1 MDALLKDIRYGFR
14 MLSKNP
20 AFLLV
25 TVVSLALGIGAN
37 TAIFSV
43 INAVLLKPLPVADPG
58 RVVALYTSDYS
69 GPLYGNSSYP
79 DYLDFRA
86 KSTVLSDLA
95 GYSPRPMSL
104 NVGGTPER
112 IFGEIV
118 TGNYFD
124 VLGVR
129 AERGR
134 TFLPE
139 EDRTPGTHPVV
150 VVSHDFWQRRFG
162 ADPNL
167 VGQTLLING
176 QSLTVIGVAPKNF
189 KGVLRGLS

>member
-1 MDALLKDIRYGFR
+1 MSEGAAEGSFFRRIRPALFEGEMMTDLLQDIRYGLR
-14 MLSKNP
+14 MLRKSP
-20 AFLLV
+20 GVTIV
-25 TVVSLALGIGAN
+25 TVLSLTLGIGAN
-37 TAIFSV
+37 TAIFS
-43 INAVLLKPLPVADPG
+43 IFNGVLLKPLPVAAPE

-69 GPLYGNSSYP
+69 GPLYGSSSYP

-139 EDRTPGTHPVV
+139 EDRTPGTHPV
-150 VVSHDFWQRRFG
+150 
-162 ADPNL
+162 
-167 VGQTLLING
+167 
-176 QSLTVIGVAPKNF
+176 
-189 KGVLRGLS
+189 

>member
-1 MDALLKDIRYGFR
+1 MTDLLQDLRYGLR
-14 MLSKNP
+14 MLRKSP
-20 AFLLV
+20 GVTLV
-25 TVVSLALGIGAN
+25 TVLSLALGVGAN

-43 INAVLLKPLPVADPG
+43 FNGVLLKPLPVAEPE

-69 GPLYGNSSYP
+69 GPLYGSSSYP

-86 KSTVLSDLA
+86 RGKVLSDLA
-95 GYSPRPMSL
+95 GYSPRPLSL
-104 NVGGTPER
+104 NAGGAPER

-129 AERGR
+129 AELGR

-150 VVSHDFWQRRFG
+150 VVSHDFWRRRFG
-162 ADPNL
+162 ADPRL